1 MMDDLLLNDFDLEFE
16 NGDLVIGNS
25 KNQSIEMLMLS
36 AQGEWKEYPEAGA
49 DIRRSQNG
57 VIDQFLE
64 RNIRVQLEADN
75 FNLDKLTIDENGFQ
89 ISGDYEGI

>member
-1 MMDDLLLNDFDLEFE
+1 MMNDLLLTDFDLEFE
-16 NGDLVIGNS
+16 NGDLVIGDS
-25 KNQSIEMLMLS
+25 KNQAIEMLLIS
-36 AQGEWKEYPEAGA
+36 AQGEWKEHPEAGA
-49 DIRRSQNG
+49 DIRRAQNG

-64 RNIRVQLEADN
+64 RTIRVQLASDN

>member
-25 KNQSIEMLMLS
+25 KDQSVQMLLLS
-36 AQGEWKEYPEAGA
+36 AQGEWKEHPEAGA
-49 DIRRSQNG
+49 DIKRAKNG

-75 FNLDKLTIDENGFQ
+75 FNLDKLTISENGFQ
-89 ISGDYEGI
+89 ITGDYEGV

>member
-25 KNQSIEMLMLS
+25 KDQSVQMLLLS
-36 AQGEWKEYPEAGA
+36 AQGEWKEHPEAGA
-49 DIRRSQNG
+49 DIRRAQNG

-89 ISGDYEGI
+89 ITGDYEGI

>member
-25 KNQSIEMLMLS
+25 KDQSVQMLLLS
-36 AQGEWKEYPEAGA
+36 AQGEWKEHPEAGA
-49 DIRRSQNG
+49 DIRRAQNG

-89 ISGDYEGI
+89 IRGDYG

>member
-25 KNQSIEMLMLS
+25 KDQSVQMLLLS
-36 AQGEWKEYPEAGA
+36 AQGEWKEHPEAGA
-49 DIRRSQNG
+49 DIRRAQNG

-89 ISGDYEGI
+89 ITGDYEGV

>member
-1 MMDDLLLNDFDLEFE
+1 MDDLLLNDFDLEFE

-25 KNQSIEMLMLS
+25 KDQSVQMLLLS
-36 AQGEWKEYPEAGA
+36 AQGEWKEHPEAGA
-49 DIRRSQNG
+49 DIRRAQNG

-89 ISGDYEGI
+89 ITGDYEGI

>member
-1 MMDDLLLNDFDLEFE
+1 MMDDLLLNDYDLKDE

-36 AQGEWKEYPEAGA
+36 PQSEWKEHPEAGA
-49 DIRRSQNG
+49 DIRRAQNG
-57 VIDQFLE
+57 VIDQLLE
-64 RNIRVQLEADN
+64 RNIRVQLEADK
-75 FNLDKLTIDENGFQ
+75 FNLDKLTINENGFQ